1 LNSGETVSSAGGLY
15 GAGGGGNDGGAGASS
30 RSGGQGVI
38 RIIWPGTSRTFPY
51 VAGK

>member
-1 LNSGETVSSAGGLY
+1 LNSGEANNSAGGLY
-15 GAGGGGNDGGAGASS
+15 GAGGGGDDSGSGNA

-38 RIIWPGTSRTFPY
+38 RIIWPGTTRTFPY